1 MTKSYKIVYAI
12 NADGFGHV
20 TRSIPI
26 IDHLLQK
33 KHEIEIITD
42 KKVADF
48 LQNKYKNLKIHVIPQ
63 VYFEYTNDSVKAFQS
78 FFKSFNKHN
87 FNNLKK
93 TTLVIKKAKPDIVIS
108 DLERYSLWAGKF
120 LEIPTIEIDN
130 HATIFRGDVEFKK
143 KDATEFLQ
151 AKSVS
156 KLVYPF
162 ANYYFGLCFYR
173 TEITKKN
180 TEIFDPIF
188 LDEIKKY
195 KAKNGDY
202 ILVYNRFM
210 DKTKMIPVFKKLKDQ
225 KFLIFGYNVNKIDDN
240 LEFRKTKPNLY
251 KEISECK
258 AVITNGGHTL
268 ITEAIYFKKP
278 IYSIPIK
285 HQIEQLINGHY
296 LDILEYGES
305 HRKIEVLT
313 LKSFIKNVPYYKE
326 RLNKHKYQDKKYF
339 LKRLDKKIAELIT
352 ESKTKLW
359 FFFSNRFFVLC
370 CFFF

>member
-1 MTKSYKIVYAI
+1 MKIIYAI

-26 IDHLLQK
+26 IDHLLKK
-33 KHEIEIITD
+33 KHTINIITD

-48 LQNKYKNLKIHVIPQ
+48 LKKKYPTLPITVIPQ
-63 VYFEYTNDSVKAFQS
+63 VYFEYTNDSVKAFRS

-93 TTLVIKKAKPDIVIS
+93 TILIIKKTKPDIIIS

-130 HATIFRGDVEFKK
+130 HATIFRGDVEFKQ
-143 KDATEFLQ
+143 KDAPDFLQ

-195 KAKNGDY
+195 KAKDGDY
-202 ILVYNRFM
+202 VLVYNRFM
-210 DKTKMIPVFKKLKDQ
+210 DKAKMVPTLKKLKDQ
-225 KFLIFGYNVNKIDDN
+225 KFVIFGYNVDKIDGN
-240 LEFRKTKPNLY
+240 LEYRKTKPNLY
-251 KEISECK
+251 KEIAECK

-285 HQIEQLINGHY
+285 HQFEQLTNAHY
-296 LDILEYGES
+296 LDLLEYGES
-305 HRKIEVLT
+305 HKKIEVST
-313 LKSFIKNVPYYKE
+313 LKSFIKNIPYYKE
-326 RLNKHKYQDKKYF
+326 KLSKHKYKNEKPF
-339 LKRLDKKIAELIT
+339 LKRVDEKIKELT
-352 ESKTKLW
+352 DYSKEK
-359 FFFSNRFFVLC
+359 
-370 CFFF
+370 

>member
-1 MTKSYKIVYAI
+1 MKIVYAI

-26 IDHLLQK
+26 IDYLLK
-33 KHEIEIITD
+33 KHKIHIITD
-42 KKVADF
+42 KKIAEF
-48 LQNKYKNLKIHVIPQ
+48 LKKKYPALSITIIPQ
-63 VYFEYTNDSVKAFQS
+63 IYFEYTADSVKTVDG

-87 FNNLKK
+87 FGNLKR
-93 TTLVIKKAKPDIVIS
+93 TTLEIKKINPDIVIS
-108 DLERYSLWAGKF
+108 DLERYSLWGGKF

-130 HATIFRGDVEFKK
+130 HATIFRGDVEFKR
-143 KDATEFLQ
+143 KDAADFLQ

-195 KAKNGDY
+195 KTKEKDY

-210 DKTKMIPVFKKLKDQ
+210 DKAKMIPTLKKLKTQ
-225 KFLIFGYNVNKIDDN
+225 KFVIFGYDVNKIDGN
-240 LEFRKTKPNLY
+240 LEFRKAKPNLY
-251 KEISECK
+251 KEMSECK

-278 IYSIPIK
+278 VYSIPIK
-285 HQIEQLINGHY
+285 HQFEQLTNAYY
-296 LDILEYGES
+296 LEKLGFGLTS
-305 HRKIEVLT
+305 KKIELV
-313 LKSFIKNVPYYKE
+313 S
-326 RLNKHKYQDKKYF
+326 LNKFLINLESYKTKLGRHKYQDKKVF
-339 LKRLDKKIAELIT
+339 LKRLDEKINELVNVA
-352 ESKTKLW
+352 KTKL
-359 FFFSNRFFVLC
+359 
-370 CFFF
+370 